1 MVGELSK
8 IPTTKQLLEIFKKEG
23 ISQREFA
30 RETEISYSH
39 LNHILNNQ
47 VVCSFET
54 LQKACKKLNY
64 KINVEI
70 IQA

>member
-1 MVGELSK
+1 MNNKLK
-8 IPTTKQLLEIFKKEG
+8 EIFLKEG

-30 RETEISYSH
+30 KETEISYSH

-54 LQKACKKLNY
+54 LQKACNKLNY
-64 KINVEI
+64 KIHVEI

>member
-1 MVGELSK
+1 MNNKLK
-8 IPTTKQLLEIFKKEG
+8 EIFLKEG

-30 RETEISYSH
+30 KVTEISYSH
-39 LNHILNNQ
+39 LNHILNDQ

-64 KINVEI
+64 KINFEI
-70 IQA
+70 IEA

>member
-1 MVGELSK
+1 MNNKLK
-8 IPTTKQLLEIFKKEG
+8 EIFLKEG

-54 LQKACKKLNY
+54 LQKACKKLN
-64 KINVEI
+64 
-70 IQA
+70 

>member
-1 MVGELSK
+1 MNNKLK
-8 IPTTKQLLEIFKKEG
+8 EIFLKEG

-30 RETEISYSH
+30 RKTEISYSH

-54 LQKACKKLNY
+54 LQKVCNKLNY
-64 KINVEI
+64 KIHVEI
-70 IQA
+70 IET

>member
-1 MVGELSK
+1 MNNKLK
-8 IPTTKQLLEIFKKEG
+8 EIFLKEG

-47 VVCSFET
+47 VICSFET
-54 LQKACKKLNY
+54 LQKACNKLNY
-64 KINVEI
+64 QINVEI
-70 IQA
+70 IKQCQL

>member
-1 MVGELSK
+1 MNNKLK
-8 IPTTKQLLEIFKKEG
+8 EIFLKEG

-30 RETEISYSH
+30 RETKISYSH

-47 VVCSFET
+47 AVCSFET

-70 IQA
+70 IEA

>member
-1 MVGELSK
+1 MNNKLTE
-8 IPTTKQLLEIFKKEG
+8 ILLKEG

-30 RETEISYSH
+30 KETEISYSH

-47 VVCSFET
+47 VTCSFET

-64 KINVEI
+64 EIHVEI
-70 IQA
+70 KQA

>member
-1 MVGELSK
+1 MTFNKEILN
-8 IPTTKQLLEIFKKEG
+8 LYLESG
-23 ISQREFA
+23 LSQRQFA
-30 RETEISYSH
+30 KETEISYSH
-39 LNHILNNQ
+39 LNHILNDQ

-70 IQA
+70 IEA